1 MDFLTLWDNFLTVV
15 VCILMLMVSYTTD
28 D

>member
-15 VCILMLMVSYTTD
+15 VCVLMLMVFYPTND
-28 D
+28 